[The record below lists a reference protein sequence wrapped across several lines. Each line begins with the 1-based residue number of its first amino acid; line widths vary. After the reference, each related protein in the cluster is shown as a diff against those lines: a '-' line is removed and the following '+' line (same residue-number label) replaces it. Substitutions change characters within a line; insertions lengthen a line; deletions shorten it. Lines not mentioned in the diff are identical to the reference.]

1 MLPQSISY
9 RSSKPS
15 PSSSVSSVRFVGVS
29 GRQRVLFD
37 ASSSPVSMESGN
49 PSLSVS
55 VSAHSSKSK
64 SSVSSSVPSLSP
76 SESRYVLA
84 ELCSRSESAVMSHRS
99 SPS

>member
-1 MLPQSISY
+1 
-9 RSSKPS
+9 
-15 PSSSVSSVRFVGVS
+15 
-29 GRQRVLFD
+29 
-37 ASSSPVSMESGN
+37 MESGI

-84 ELCSRSESAVMSHRS
+84 ELCSRSEPAVMSHRP